1 MRQFCFLSRK
11 KWKCHPLKFLSFS
24 RNATVKICP
33 IVYNCSYSNVISYWR
48 VGSAWFH
55 LILTK
60 SHGEKMSDR
69 SEITH
74 SHKISHYRYCR
85 STGFY
90 LILTESHGENM
101 SDYSIITLI
110 LTESHNEN
118 IVEHQGSTSFSR
130 NLTVKIVRYFYDCS
144 HSHGISQWKYRRTT
158 GFHLILTKSH
168 G

>member
-90 LILTESHGENM
+90 LILTESH
-101 SDYSIITLI
+101 
-110 LTESHNEN
+110 NEN

-130 NLTVKIVRYFYDCS
+130 NLTVRIVRYFYDCS